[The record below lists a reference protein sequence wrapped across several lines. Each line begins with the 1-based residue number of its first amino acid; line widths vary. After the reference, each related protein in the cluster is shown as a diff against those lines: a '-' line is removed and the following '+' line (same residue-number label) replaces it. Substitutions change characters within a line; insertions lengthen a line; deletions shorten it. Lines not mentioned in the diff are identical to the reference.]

1 MRRLLAVAW
10 KEFRQLA
17 RDRLTLGMVLGIP
30 ALQFLLFGYAI
41 NTDVRHLPMAVL
53 DRDRT
58 PASRELPRALESTTY
73 FRIVG
78 EVRDDA
84 EVERALRTT
93 KARAALVILPGFAAD
108 LASGRGAKAQL
119 VVDGTDPLT
128 VTSATNA
135 ASGLALSRSVTLM
148 VQALSLTG
156 LASAPAL
163 TLEPTVWYNP
173 ELRTAVYIV
182 PGLIGVI
189 LTLTMVMLTAMAIA
203 RERER
208 GTIEALVVSPVRR
221 HELVGGKILPY
232 IAIGYIQ
239 MSVVLLLGWSLFG
252 IPIAH
257 LGSLYLIALL
267 FIADNLAIGLFFSTV
282 ARTQGQAMQMT
293 FFFLL
298 PNILLSGFM
307 FPLEGMPRPIAWVG
321 EILPLTHF
329 LRVVRGLELKG
340 ADLGDLGTDELVL
353 AAALVILVSLST
365 WRFQK
370 RLA

>member
-1 MRRLLAVAW
+1 MSRLLAVAW
-10 KEFRQLA
+10 KEFRQLL

-41 NTDVRHLPMAVL
+41 NTDVRHLPLAVL

-58 PASRELPRALESTTY
+58 PASRDLPRALEATSY

-78 EVRDDA
+78 EVRDDE

-93 KARAALVILPGFAAD
+93 RARAALVILPGFEAD
-108 LASGRGAKAQL
+108 QTSGRGAKAQL

-135 ASGLALSRSVTLM
+135 AVGLAFSRSVTLM
-148 VQALSLTG
+148 VQALSTTG
-156 LASAPAL
+156 LSSAPAL
-163 TLEPTVWYNP
+163 TLEPTIWYNP

-239 MSVVLLLGWSLFG
+239 MSVILLLGWSLFG
-252 IPIAH
+252 IPIAR

-267 FIADNLAIGLFFSTV
+267 FIADNLAIGLFFSTI

-307 FPLEGMPRPIAWVG
+307 FPLEGMPRPVAMLSEV
-321 EILPLTHF
+321 LPLTHF

-340 ADLGDLGTDELVL
+340 ASLGDLGTDELAL
-353 AAALVILVSLST
+353 GAALVILVSVST

>member
-1 MRRLLAVAW
+1 MNRLLAVAW
-10 KEFRQLA
+10 KEFRQLV

-41 NTDVRHLPMAVL
+41 NTDVRHLPLAVL

-58 PASRELPRALESTTY
+58 PASRELPRALEATSY

-78 EVRDDA
+78 EVRDDG
-84 EVERALRTT
+84 EVERALRTSR
-93 KARAALVILPGFAAD
+93 ARAALVILPGFEADQAA
-108 LASGRGAKAQL
+108 GRGATAQL

-135 ASGLALSRSVTLM
+135 AAGLALSRSVTLM

-163 TLEPTVWYNP
+163 TLEATVWYNP

-208 GTIEALVVSPVRR
+208 GTIEAIVVSPVRR
-221 HELVGGKILPY
+221 SELIGGKILPY

-239 MSVVLLLGWSLFG
+239 MSVVLLLGWSLFD
-252 IPIAH
+252 IPVAR

-267 FIADNLAIGLFFSTV
+267 FIADNLAIGMFFSTL

-307 FPLEGMPRPIAWVG
+307 FPLEGMPQPIAWVG

-340 ADLGDLGTDELVL
+340 ASLGDLGTDELAL
-353 AAALVILVSLST
+353 AAALVILVAVST